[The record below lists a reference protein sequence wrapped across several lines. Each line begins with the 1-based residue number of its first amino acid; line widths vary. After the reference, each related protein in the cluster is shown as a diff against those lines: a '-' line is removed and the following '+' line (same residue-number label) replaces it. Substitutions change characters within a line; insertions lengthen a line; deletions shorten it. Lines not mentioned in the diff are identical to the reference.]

1 MKICPVCNEKENND
15 DERFCTSC
23 GLELTKS
30 SKVTPHTTTNIPSK
44 NIEIESNSD
53 FKTQGKLI
61 LSDNH
66 MLSVDDSQRLVGRT
80 DLKKYTK
87 KDQNLISRSHFTV
100 YKKDQKYFI
109 QDGVTN
115 VQNKSSENHTIINE
129 EKLSENEHEL
139 KSGDKILVSDVLI
152 LFEVWIIDKYRKIM

>member
-30 SKVTPHTTTNIPSK
+30 SKVTSHTTTNIPSK

-53 FKTQGKLI
+53 FKIPGKLI

-66 MLSVDDSQRLVGRT
+66 MLSVDASQRLVGRT

-100 YKKDQKYFI
+100 YKKEQKYFI
-109 QDGVTN
+109 RDGVTN
-115 VQNKSSENHTIINE
+115 VQNRPSENHTMVNDK
-129 EKLSENEHEL
+129 KLSENEHEL
-139 KSGDKILVSDVLI
+139 KDGDKILVSDVI
-152 LFEVWIIDKYRKIM
+152 IIFEV

>member
-1 MKICPVCNEKENND
+1 MKICPVCNEKENDD

-30 SKVTPHTTTNIPSK
+30 KNRPLPTTADSQSKD
-44 NIEIESNSD
+44 IEIESNSD
-53 FKTQGKLI
+53 FKTYGKLL
-61 LSDNH
+61 LSDDYV
-66 MLSVDDSQRLVGRT
+66 LSIDNSQRLVGRT

-100 YKKDQKYFI
+100 YKKDQRYFI

-115 VQNKSSENHTIINE
+115 VQNRPSENHTIVNE

-152 LFEVWIIDKYRKIM
+152 LFEV

>member
-1 MKICPVCNEKENND
+1 MKICPVCNEKENDD

-23 GLELTKS
+23 GLELNAS
-30 SKVTPHTTTNIPSK
+30 SNVISDHPPSK
-44 NIEIESNSD
+44 NIEIESSSD

-115 VQNKSSENHTIINE
+115 VQNKSSENHTIVNE

-152 LFEVWIIDKYRKIM
+152 LFEV

>member
-30 SKVTPHTTTNIPSK
+30 SKVTSHTTTNIPSK

-61 LSDNH
+61 LYDH
-66 MLSVDDSQRLVGRT
+66 DILLIDDSQRLVGRT

-87 KDQNLISRSHFTV
+87 KDEKSISRSHFTI
-100 YKKDQKYFI
+100 YKKDEKYFI
-109 QDGVTN
+109 KDGVTN
-115 VQNKSSENHTIINE
+115 VQNKPSENHTIVNE
-129 EKLSENEHEL
+129 EKLSENEREL
-139 KSGDKILVSDVLI
+139 KSGDKILVSDVLM
-152 LFEVWIIDKYRKIM
+152 LFEV